1 MPLAEKRPTEHGEI
15 LRNLTQ
21 LASLVPNSLWQ
32 YALTN
37 VLHAAVLVTAAH
49 TVAEQG
55 LPGPRTKGHLR
66 SHTTSLF
73 AVHVLTASWSAV
85 HTEHAAHFAGASSA
99 FGDHVPPGTHLVLQ
113 TVSVVTVHVVATF
126 SVVGWQLE
134 QGPQTWGLFRPFVEN
149 VAPRVQRVMQSVSV
163 VAVHSPTFFSVASSH
178 VEHCAH
184 GVMPAVEKATPGT
197 HFLRH
202 TVSFV
207 ALHGVPTTSVV
218 ASHDEQVEHAFG

>member
-21 LASLVPNSLWQ
+21 LASLVPISLWQ
-32 YALTN
+32 YALTKPR
-37 VLHAAVLVTAAH
+37 HAGVLVFPAH
-49 TVAEQG
+49 TMASQG
-55 LPGPRTKGHLR
+55 EPGPRVKPHFR
-66 SHTTSLF
+66 SHTVSLPGS
-73 AVHVLTASWSAV
+73 HLLNMSSSTV
-85 HTEHAAHFAGASSA
+85 HTEHAAHFAGASTA
-99 FGDHVPPGTHLVLQ
+99 FGDHVPPGTQRFTHL
-113 TVSVVTVHVVATF
+113 VSVVTVHVVATF

-134 QGPQTWGLFRPFVEN
+134 QGPQTWGVCRPFVEN
-149 VAPRVQRVMQSVSV
+149 VAPRVQRVIQSVSV

-184 GVMPAVEKATPGT
+184 GVMPEVEKASPGT

-202 TVSFV
+202 TVAAV